1 MAKNYLLK
9 SLLML
14 SALLIGTAAAYAQK
28 VTVRG
33 VVSDEQGPLIGV
45 SVVVKDPPPSI
56 GTATG
61 IDGSYSITVPG
72 EASVLVFSYVGYK
85 TVEVKVGKQTSIN
98 VKLEPE
104 AAALDE
110 VVVVGYGTQM
120 KSHLTGSISKIGGN
134 VLEDRPVSDITTAL
148 QGQISGL
155 TINNITSEV
164 GVAPSIRVRGTG
176 SISADSS
183 RW

>member
-176 SISADSS
+176 SI
-183 RW
+183 

>member
-98 VKLEPE
+98 VKL
-104 AAALDE
+104 
-110 VVVVGYGTQM
+110 GTR
-120 KSHLTGSISKIGGN
+120 SGS
-134 VLEDRPVSDITTAL
+134 T
-148 QGQISGL
+148 
-155 TINNITSEV
+155 
-164 GVAPSIRVRGTG
+164 
-176 SISADSS
+176 
-183 RW
+183 